1 MLKPHLLWWLNCRML
16 DENDDLPDKSQ
27 TIRNDLK
34 VTGGFTNFFI
44 FPLLAEMIQF
54 DQSNFNCNEL
64 T

>member
-1 MLKPHLLWWLNCRML
+1 ML

-27 TIRNDLK
+27 TIRKDLK